1 MTSGMTTRRPP
12 RTPQVDPVRA
22 ALERLAQA
30 QEATQAELHDL
41 IVHVRHLTEAQ
52 RRTEE
57 RLEQLAA
64 RVDQLA
70 EAQRRTEERLEQLT
84 ARVDALAVRVDAL
97 AVRVDALAVRVDQ
110 LAEAQRRT
118 EEELARLT
126 AQVTAL
132 TARVG
137 RMDGQLCN
145 LLGRELERSYRELAH
160 AYFAD
165 ILASIHV
172 VSRDDLA
179 HLLDTAVDAGAIT
192 QDERRDVLFADL
204 VLQGPRPS
212 SAPPD
217 SPRSPPSGESASTRT
232 PTPHPAPSGS
242 GASSTALCSAPATP
256 LPPTGSSPPRRKP
269 PYRSPVRPAWRGPA
283 RRHGT
288 RAPPSLLSPP
298 ERERGDPARQ
308 NHPDLPR
315 APGHR
320 RPRRDQQ
327 PRLIRPGHLYFSL
340 KHKSAVLRCVIDP
353 WHCTLPTP
361 SISIPSPPSSR
372 PRRDRSFPCA
382 CRGSTPCGPVSG
394 PPRAG
399 STPPSSPAPGPR
411 RTARALRP
419 LPAREKAPRTRLQLV
434 ALPSISPRVD
444 SRWVASPCQGRNCT
458 C

>member
-70 EAQRRTEERLEQLT
+70 EAQRRTEERL
-84 ARVDALAVRVDAL
+84 
-97 AVRVDALAVRVDQ
+97 
-110 LAEAQRRT
+110 
-118 EEELARLT
+118 ARLT

-137 RMDGQLCN
+137 RMDGQLGN

-179 HLLDTAVDAGAIT
+179 HPLDTAVDAGAIT

-204 VLQGPRPS
+204 VLQGVRPS
-212 SAPPD
+212 D
-217 SPRSPPSGESASTRT
+217 RQRSYLVAEISASISDVD
-232 PTPHPAPSGS
+232 AQ
-242 GASSTALCSAPATP
+242 
-256 LPPTGSSPPRRKP
+256 
-269 PYRSPVRPAWRGPA
+269 
-283 RRHGT
+283 
-288 RAPPSLLSPP
+288 RA
-298 ERERGDPARQ
+298 
-308 NHPDLPR
+308 
-315 APGHR
+315 
-320 RPRRDQQ
+320 
-327 PRLIRPGHLYFSL
+327 
-340 KHKSAVLRCVIDP
+340 
-353 WHCTLPTP
+353 
-361 SISIPSPPSSR
+361 
-372 PRRDRSFPCA
+372 
-382 CRGSTPCGPVSG
+382 
-394 PPRAG
+394 
-399 STPPSSPAPGPR
+399 
-411 RTARALRP
+411 
-419 LPAREKAPRTRLQLV
+419 
-434 ALPSISPRVD
+434 
-444 SRWVASPCQGRNCT
+444 
-458 C
+458 

>member
-97 AVRVDALAVRVDQ
+97 AIRVDQ

-137 RMDGQLCN
+137 RMDGQLGN

-179 HLLDTAVDAGAIT
+179 HLLDTAVDAQRAVRRAALLQRATGLPTLPAVGG
-192 QDERRDVLFADL
+192 ERIHENADATSRAFGVWRVLDGI
-204 VLQGPRPS
+204 VLGPS
-212 SAPPD
+212 D
-217 SPRSPPSGESASTRT
+217 
-232 PTPHPAPSGS
+232 PAP
-242 GASSTALCSAPATP
+242 ADRIITAQA
-256 LPPTGSSPPRRKP
+256 
-269 PYRSPVRPAWRGPA
+269 
-283 RRHGT
+283 
-288 RAPPSLLSPP
+288 
-298 ERERGDPARQ
+298 
-308 NHPDLPR
+308 
-315 APGHR
+315 
-320 RPRRDQQ
+320 
-327 PRLIRPGHLYFSL
+327 
-340 KHKSAVLRCVIDP
+340 
-353 WHCTLPTP
+353 
-361 SISIPSPPSSR
+361 
-372 PRRDRSFPCA
+372 
-382 CRGSTPCGPVSG
+382 
-394 PPRAG
+394 
-399 STPPSSPAPGPR
+399 
-411 RTARALRP
+411 
-419 LPAREKAPRTRLQLV
+419 
-434 ALPSISPRVD
+434 
-444 SRWVASPCQGRNCT
+444 
-458 C
+458 

>member
-137 RMDGQLCN
+137 RMDGQLGN

-204 VLQGPRPS
+204 VLQGVRPS
-212 SAPPD
+212 D
-217 SPRSPPSGESASTRT
+217 RQRSYLVAEISASISDVDAQRAVRRAALLQRATGL
-232 PTPHPAPSGS
+232 PTLPAVGGERIHENADATSRAFGVWRVLDGIVLGPSDPAP
-242 GASSTALCSAPATP
+242 A
-256 LPPTGSSPPRRKP
+256 
-269 PYRSPVRPAWRGPA
+269 
-283 RRHGT
+283 
-288 RAPPSLLSPP
+288 
-298 ERERGDPARQ
+298 
-308 NHPDLPR
+308 
-315 APGHR
+315 
-320 RPRRDQQ
+320 
-327 PRLIRPGHLYFSL
+327 
-340 KHKSAVLRCVIDP
+340 
-353 WHCTLPTP
+353 
-361 SISIPSPPSSR
+361 
-372 PRRDRSFPCA
+372 DRIITVQA
-382 CRGSTPCGPVSG
+382 
-394 PPRAG
+394 
-399 STPPSSPAPGPR
+399 
-411 RTARALRP
+411 
-419 LPAREKAPRTRLQLV
+419 
-434 ALPSISPRVD
+434 
-444 SRWVASPCQGRNCT
+444 
-458 C
+458 

>member
-70 EAQRRTEERLEQLT
+70 EAQRRTQEALAQLAARVDQLAEAERRTEERLERLT
-84 ARVDALAVRVDAL
+84 ARVDAVAVRVDAL

-137 RMDGQLCN
+137 RMDGQLGN

-204 VLQGPRPS
+204 VLQGVRPS
-212 SAPPD
+212 D
-217 SPRSPPSGESASTRT
+217 RQRSYLVAEISASISDVDAQR
-232 PTPHPAPSGS
+232 AVRR
-242 GASSTALCSAPATP
+242 AALLQRATG
-256 LPPTGSSPPRRKP
+256 LP
-269 PYRSPVRPAWRGPA
+269 
-283 RRHGT
+283 
-288 RAPPSLLSPP
+288 
-298 ERERGDPARQ
+298 
-308 NHPDLPR
+308 
-315 APGHR
+315 
-320 RPRRDQQ
+320 
-327 PRLIRPGHLYFSL
+327 
-340 KHKSAVLRCVIDP
+340 
-353 WHCTLPTP
+353 TLPAVGGER
-361 SISIPSPPSSR
+361 IHEN
-372 PRRDRSFPCA
+372 A
-382 CRGSTPCGPVSG
+382 
-394 PPRAG
+394 
-399 STPPSSPAPGPR
+399 
-411 RTARALRP
+411 
-419 LPAREKAPRTRLQLV
+419 
-434 ALPSISPRVD
+434 
-444 SRWVASPCQGRNCT
+444 
-458 C
+458 

>member
-84 ARVDALAVRVDAL
+84 ARVDALAVRVD
-97 AVRVDALAVRVDQ
+97 Q

-137 RMDGQLCN
+137 RMDGQLGN

-204 VLQGPRPS
+204 VLQGVRPS
-212 SAPPD
+212 D
-217 SPRSPPSGESASTRT
+217 RQRSYLVAEISASISDVDAQRAVRRAALLQRATGL
-232 PTPHPAPSGS
+232 PTLPAVGGERIHENADATSRAFGVWRVLDGIVLGPSDPAP
-242 GASSTALCSAPATP
+242 ADRIITAQA
-256 LPPTGSSPPRRKP
+256 
-269 PYRSPVRPAWRGPA
+269 
-283 RRHGT
+283 
-288 RAPPSLLSPP
+288 
-298 ERERGDPARQ
+298 
-308 NHPDLPR
+308 
-315 APGHR
+315 
-320 RPRRDQQ
+320 
-327 PRLIRPGHLYFSL
+327 
-340 KHKSAVLRCVIDP
+340 
-353 WHCTLPTP
+353 
-361 SISIPSPPSSR
+361 
-372 PRRDRSFPCA
+372 
-382 CRGSTPCGPVSG
+382 
-394 PPRAG
+394 
-399 STPPSSPAPGPR
+399 
-411 RTARALRP
+411 
-419 LPAREKAPRTRLQLV
+419 
-434 ALPSISPRVD
+434 
-444 SRWVASPCQGRNCT
+444 
-458 C
+458 

>member
-97 AVRVDALAVRVDQ
+97 AVRVDQ

-137 RMDGQLCN
+137 RMDGQLGN

-204 VLQGPRPS
+204 VLQGVRPS
-212 SAPPD
+212 D
-217 SPRSPPSGESASTRT
+217 RQRSYLVAEISASISDVDAQRAVRRAALLQRATGL
-232 PTPHPAPSGS
+232 PTLPAVGGERIHENADATSRAFGVWRVLDGIVLGPSDPAP
-242 GASSTALCSAPATP
+242 ADRIITAQA
-256 LPPTGSSPPRRKP
+256 
-269 PYRSPVRPAWRGPA
+269 
-283 RRHGT
+283 
-288 RAPPSLLSPP
+288 
-298 ERERGDPARQ
+298 
-308 NHPDLPR
+308 
-315 APGHR
+315 
-320 RPRRDQQ
+320 
-327 PRLIRPGHLYFSL
+327 
-340 KHKSAVLRCVIDP
+340 
-353 WHCTLPTP
+353 
-361 SISIPSPPSSR
+361 
-372 PRRDRSFPCA
+372 
-382 CRGSTPCGPVSG
+382 
-394 PPRAG
+394 
-399 STPPSSPAPGPR
+399 
-411 RTARALRP
+411 
-419 LPAREKAPRTRLQLV
+419 
-434 ALPSISPRVD
+434 
-444 SRWVASPCQGRNCT
+444 
-458 C
+458 

>member
-137 RMDGQLCN
+137 RMDGQLGN

-179 HLLDTAVDAGAIT
+179 HLLDTAVDAQRAVRRAALLQRATGLPTLPAVGG
-192 QDERRDVLFADL
+192 ERIHENADATSRAFGVWRVLDGI
-204 VLQGPRPS
+204 VLGPS
-212 SAPPD
+212 D
-217 SPRSPPSGESASTRT
+217 
-232 PTPHPAPSGS
+232 PAP
-242 GASSTALCSAPATP
+242 ADRIITAQA
-256 LPPTGSSPPRRKP
+256 
-269 PYRSPVRPAWRGPA
+269 
-283 RRHGT
+283 
-288 RAPPSLLSPP
+288 
-298 ERERGDPARQ
+298 
-308 NHPDLPR
+308 
-315 APGHR
+315 
-320 RPRRDQQ
+320 
-327 PRLIRPGHLYFSL
+327 
-340 KHKSAVLRCVIDP
+340 
-353 WHCTLPTP
+353 
-361 SISIPSPPSSR
+361 
-372 PRRDRSFPCA
+372 
-382 CRGSTPCGPVSG
+382 
-394 PPRAG
+394 
-399 STPPSSPAPGPR
+399 
-411 RTARALRP
+411 
-419 LPAREKAPRTRLQLV
+419 
-434 ALPSISPRVD
+434 
-444 SRWVASPCQGRNCT
+444 
-458 C
+458 

>member
-70 EAQRRTEERLEQLT
+70 EAQRRTEERLDALT

-97 AVRVDALAVRVDQ
+97 AIRVDQ

-137 RMDGQLCN
+137 RMDGQLGN

-204 VLQGPRPS
+204 VLQGVRPS
-212 SAPPD
+212 D
-217 SPRSPPSGESASTRT
+217 RQRSYLVAEISASISDVDAQRAVRRAALLQRATGL
-232 PTPHPAPSGS
+232 PTLPAVGGERIHENADATSRAFGVWRVLDGIVLGPSDPAP
-242 GASSTALCSAPATP
+242 ADRIITAQA
-256 LPPTGSSPPRRKP
+256 
-269 PYRSPVRPAWRGPA
+269 
-283 RRHGT
+283 
-288 RAPPSLLSPP
+288 
-298 ERERGDPARQ
+298 
-308 NHPDLPR
+308 
-315 APGHR
+315 
-320 RPRRDQQ
+320 
-327 PRLIRPGHLYFSL
+327 
-340 KHKSAVLRCVIDP
+340 
-353 WHCTLPTP
+353 
-361 SISIPSPPSSR
+361 
-372 PRRDRSFPCA
+372 
-382 CRGSTPCGPVSG
+382 
-394 PPRAG
+394 
-399 STPPSSPAPGPR
+399 
-411 RTARALRP
+411 
-419 LPAREKAPRTRLQLV
+419 
-434 ALPSISPRVD
+434 
-444 SRWVASPCQGRNCT
+444 
-458 C
+458 

>member
-41 IVHVRHLTEAQ
+41 IVHVRHLT
-52 RRTEE
+52 
-57 RLEQLAA
+57 
-64 RVDQLA
+64 

-137 RMDGQLCN
+137 RMDGQLGN

-204 VLQGPRPS
+204 VLQGVRPS
-212 SAPPD
+212 D
-217 SPRSPPSGESASTRT
+217 
-232 PTPHPAPSGS
+232 
-242 GASSTALCSAPATP
+242 
-256 LPPTGSSPPRRKP
+256 
-269 PYRSPVRPAWRGPA
+269 
-283 RRHGT
+283 
-288 RAPPSLLSPP
+288 
-298 ERERGDPARQ
+298 
-308 NHPDLPR
+308 
-315 APGHR
+315 
-320 RPRRDQQ
+320 
-327 PRLIRPGHLYFSL
+327 
-340 KHKSAVLRCVIDP
+340 
-353 WHCTLPTP
+353 
-361 SISIPSPPSSR
+361 
-372 PRRDRSFPCA
+372 
-382 CRGSTPCGPVSG
+382 
-394 PPRAG
+394 
-399 STPPSSPAPGPR
+399 
-411 RTARALRP
+411 
-419 LPAREKAPRTRLQLV
+419 
-434 ALPSISPRVD
+434 
-444 SRWVASPCQGRNCT
+444 
-458 C
+458 